1 MKFRRLSLLGL
12 LLVAAW
18 TVMTFTHE
26 LGHLMGGFVG
36 GAKLTSVDLAPWRL
50 PYSIHSPDPYPLLT
64 LWAGPI
70 LGVTVPMSLAAF
82 VRSGWAWLIADFC
95 LLANGCYLA
104 LAWLFGD
111 RWLDT
116 ARLLDAGT
124 HPAWIAAFC
133 VITIAIGYVRFRAD
147 CVRLMDGTSAKAN

>member
-1 MKFRRLSLLGL
+1 MTVRRRLLFGL
-12 LLVAAW
+12 MLIAAW
-18 TVMTFTHE
+18 VVMTFTHE
-26 LGHLMGGFVG
+26 LGHLIGGFVG

-70 LGVTVPMSLAAF
+70 LGVIVPIGLASF
-82 VRSGWAWLIADFC
+82 VRSGWTWLIADFC

-104 LAWLFGD
+104 LAWLSGD
-111 RWLDT
+111 RFLDT

-124 HPAWIAAFC
+124 HPIWLAAFC
-133 VITIAIGYVRFRAD
+133 TVTIATGYVRFRRD
-147 CVRLMDGTSAKAN
+147 CIRFFDAR